1 MLTSSFLPGVLT
13 FLVYILTIN
22 AAVLQ
27 RRAFTLKSYP
37 DFQIS
42 TGTAGKAQAAA
53 NAVFVDPFKGVN
65 LATASSTDLANV
77 NTMAK
82 AAVDAEEDFNS
93 AIAKI
98 IIYTEEA
105 KQKPFKA
112 TSDSATKAALNA
124 GKTVNKVL
132 KLTGEVQVLNIQ
144 AAQGKN
150 VAAKLKTEQAKLTE
164 NLKKDAAQVGV
175 KMQSFL
181 D

>member
-1 MLTSSFLPGVLT
+1 MFISSVLPGFIT
-13 FLVYILTIN
+13 FFLYISTVN
-22 AAVLQ
+22 PAVLQ

-42 TGTAGKAQAAA
+42 TGTAGQGQAAA
-53 NAVFVDPFKGVN
+53 NAVFVDPFKGTD
-65 LATASSTDLANV
+65 LAAVSSTDLDNV

-93 AIAKI
+93 AIAVKI
-98 IIYTEEA
+98 
-105 KQKPFKA
+105 PFKA
-112 TSDSATKAALNA
+112 ASDSATKDALNA
-124 GKTVNKVL
+124 GKIVNKVL
-132 KLTGEVQVLNIQ
+132 KLTGEVQVLTIQ
-144 AAQGKN
+144 AAQGKD

-164 NLKKDAAQVGV
+164 NLKKDADQVGV